1 MEETIY
7 YGALSLI
14 PAILAVGLAFWT
26 KNVII
31 SMFTS
36 LYVGVLIISNLN
48 PWLSLQDMFS
58 NHLFVDFTGSSNAQT
73 VIMMYFVGGFVALIE
88 KSGGAKA
95 FAASLAKKV
104 KNRATA
110 QTCTWLGGLAI
121 FFSDSGNSLIL
132 GPIFRPILDR
142 LRVSREKLAYILDS
156 TSSPVCILIP
166 VTGWGVYIMSIIA
179 EEHENLGISASDS
192 TTFIQAIPYQ
202 FYALLALL
210 LIPLIAMGK
219 RDFGPMLKAE
229 RRAVEI
235 GLSPEQIAQSSELGV
250 EETETKATAWN
261 MIVPLVVLFATIFIM
276 FIGWGFPTQNIPGS
290 KIRVALT
297 SGYFLATLSIG
308 IMVIKQGIMKFNEV
322 VDTWVGGVKK
332 MAGILAIIVF
342 AWGVGSVCS
351 ALGTSQFIV
360 DKTIGFLS
368 PSLVPFVLF
377 LIGAVVSFATGT
389 SWGTMA
395 ILLPLGINM
404 AVSFEVSEII
414 TIAAVLSG
422 SLFGDHCA
430 PISDTTVMSSMAAEC
445 SHIDH
450 VKTQL
455 PYACLAAAAAAV
467 GYLIIGFTQFTAF
480 VALPIA
486 IAILVVL
493 YLIAVKLWGGKA
505 E

>member
-1 MEETIY
+1 
-7 YGALSLI
+7 
-14 PAILAVGLAFWT
+14 
-26 KNVII
+26 
-31 SMFTS
+31 
-36 LYVGVLIISNLN
+36 
-48 PWLSLQDMFS
+48 
-58 NHLFVDFTGSSNAQT
+58 
-73 VIMMYFVGGFVALIE
+73 
-88 KSGGAKA
+88 
-95 FAASLAKKV
+95 
-104 KNRATA
+104 
-110 QTCTWLGGLAI
+110 
-121 FFSDSGNSLIL
+121 
-132 GPIFRPILDR
+132 
-142 LRVSREKLAYILDS
+142 
-156 TSSPVCILIP
+156 
-166 VTGWGVYIMSIIA
+166 
-179 EEHENLGISASDS
+179 
-192 TTFIQAIPYQ
+192 
-202 FYALLALL
+202 
-210 LIPLIAMGK
+210 
-219 RDFGPMLKAE
+219 
-229 RRAVEI
+229 
-235 GLSPEQIAQSSELGV
+235 
-250 EETETKATAWN
+250 